1 MRITKPTRLS
11 GIKRNWHIFDTGDK
25 ILGRVAVEIASVLM
39 GKDKPQYVPNLDC
52 GDYAVVINV
61 SKVRVSGKKAKQK
74 MYFKF
79 SGYPGGLKKKSF
91 EKVLQENPKRIIIQA
106 VAGML
111 PKNKLKASMLK
122 RLFIFE
128 DEKHTFEDKFK
139 A

>member
-11 GIKRNWHIFDTGDK
+11 DIKRNWHIFDTGDK

-61 SKVRVSGKKAKQK
+61 SKVRVSGKKVKQK
-74 MYFKF
+74 MYSKY

-128 DEKHTFEDKFK
+128 DEKHTYEDK
-139 A
+139 

>member
-11 GIKRNWHIFDTGDK
+11 DIKRNWHIFDTGDK

-61 SKVRVSGKKAKQK
+61 SKVRVSGKKVKQK
-74 MYFKF
+74 MYSKY

-128 DEKHTFEDKFK
+128 DEKHTYEDKFK
-139 A
+139 V